1 MHIHTAFANRY
12 QKDTDVYKDTAKP
25 TAAAASV
32 PLSHKNA
39 RAHRYK
45 AYVFIFKIIK
55 DTDKI
60 KLLE

>member
-12 QKDTDVYKDTAKP
+12 PKGADVYECTMKL

-32 PLSHKNA
+32 LLAHKNA
-39 RAHRYK
+39 HTPRYK